1 MHPALE
7 RGCLERIRRSIC
19 CEALRTDT
27 QMKGEAMNLTQ
38 TQFEILTTIE
48 RHQDQKHSQRSL
60 ATTLEISVGA
70 VNKAI
75 GELCDLELMKSLG
88 NSHYDVTLKGYE
100 WLEPYRVKK
109 AIFMAAGFGSRMV
122 PVTLNTPK
130 PLILVHGKRI
140 IETLLDA
147 VVAAGIQDITIIRG
161 YLGEQFDVLLKK
173 YPMIKFIENPLYNES
188 NNISSAYVA
197 RDMLENAYVLESDL
211 VLYNPDLIR
220 KYEYTTNYL
229 GMKVDVTDDWCF
241 ETKKGIIT
249 KVKVGGRDVHHMF
262 GISYWSK
269 EDGQKMASDIDE
281 VYHMPGGKEKYWD
294 EVALTVCK
302 ENYEVAVR
310 PVQKGDVIE
319 IDTYNELKQIDSIY
333 NV

>member
-1 MHPALE
+1 
-7 RGCLERIRRSIC
+7 
-19 CEALRTDT
+19 
-27 QMKGEAMNLTQ
+27 MNLTQ

-147 VVAAGIQDITIIRG
+147 VIAAGIQDITIIRG

-229 GMKVDVTDDWCF
+229 GMKADVTDDWCF

-269 EDGQKMASDIDE
+269 EDGQKMAADIDE
-281 VYHMPGGKEKYWD
+281 VYHMPG
-294 EVALTVCK
+294 
-302 ENYEVAVR
+302 
-310 PVQKGDVIE
+310 
-319 IDTYNELKQIDSIY
+319 
-333 NV
+333 